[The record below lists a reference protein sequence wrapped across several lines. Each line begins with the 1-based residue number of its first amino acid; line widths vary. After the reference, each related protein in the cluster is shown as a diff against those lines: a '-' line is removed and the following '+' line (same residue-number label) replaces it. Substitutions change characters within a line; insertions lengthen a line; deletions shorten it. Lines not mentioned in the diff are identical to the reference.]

1 MTNEENSEGETSR
14 MNLGPRPP
22 TSAPNAQWRLQN
34 KVAVVVGAGRGIGE
48 AIALRFAEEGAQLVL
63 AARTASEL
71 DRVAAQIRA
80 ASGTALVQ
88 VTDVTDRWQV
98 NHLVQATLEA
108 FGRIDV
114 LVNAAGSYGPIGP
127 LWEVDP
133 EEWVKAFSVNVFSA
147 FLLCQGVLPHM
158 IAARSGK
165 IVHFSGGGATSPL
178 PRFTAYGVSK
188 AALVRLTETLAE
200 EVREYNIQ
208 INAIAPGAV
217 DTRLQDQVLAAGDKA
232 GEIYHRM
239 CRMRETGEGATPRDL
254 PAELAVFLCSEASCG
269 LTGKLI
275 AAPFDGWQSWNKQR
289 IDEVM
294 SQPWFTLRRLDRFTL
309 QPFLDQV
316 RAKTACTE
324 DGCHEQI
331 LRDPSRT

>member
-1 MTNEENSEGETSR
+1 
-14 MNLGPRPP
+14 MNNGAKKSV
-22 TSAPNAQWRLQN
+22 SARTRRRLKD
-34 KVAVVVGAGRGIGE
+34 KVAIVVGAGRGIGE
-48 AIALRFAEEGAQLVL
+48 AIALRFAKEGARLVL

-71 DRVAAQIRA
+71 DTVAAQIRA
-80 ASGTALVQ
+80 GKSKALVHA
-88 VTDVTDRWQV
+88 TDVTDRLQV
-98 NHLVQATLEA
+98 NHLVEASLEA

-147 FLLCQGVLPHM
+147 FLLCRAVLPHM
-158 IAARSGK
+158 IRIRRGK
-165 IVHFSGGGATSPL
+165 IVHFSGGGATAPL

-188 AALVRLTETLAE
+188 GALVRLTETLAE

-217 DTRLQDQVLAAGDKA
+217 DTKLQDQVLAAGAKA
-232 GEIYHRM
+232 GDLYHRM
-239 CRMRETGEGATPRDL
+239 RRMRETGEGATPRDL
-254 PAELAVFLCSEASCG
+254 PAELAVFLCSEDSRG

-275 AAPFDGWQSWNKQR
+275 AAPFDGWQSWNKHS

-294 SQPWFTLRRLDRFTL
+294 SQPWFTLRRLDPFTL
-309 QPFLDQV
+309 KPLLEEIL
-316 RAKTACTE
+316 AKVASSEGVC
-324 DGCHEQI
+324 
-331 LRDPSRT
+331 R